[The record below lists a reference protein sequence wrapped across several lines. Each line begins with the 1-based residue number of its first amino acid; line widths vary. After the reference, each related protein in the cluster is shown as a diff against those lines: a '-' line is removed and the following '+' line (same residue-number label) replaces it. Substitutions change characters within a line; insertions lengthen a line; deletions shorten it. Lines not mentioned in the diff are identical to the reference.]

1 MPMEIIKVINNV
13 PVLDSEI
20 ASQIAEYERKVKLIE
35 EDEKRLKNAILKAME
50 EHNIVKIDM
59 PELLINY
66 IPEGDREKFE
76 SKKFR
81 EDHPDLYDEYVSLIP
96 VKAMVRVKVR

>member
-1 MPMEIIKVINNV
+1 MEIVKVVNNV

-35 EDEKRLKNAILKAME
+35 EEEKRLRNAILKAME

-66 IPEGDREKFE
+66 IPEGDKEYFDQ
-76 SKKFR
+76 KKFK
-81 EDHPDLYDEYVSLIP
+81 EDHHDLFDEYVSIKP

>member
-1 MPMEIIKVINNV
+1 MEIVKVVNNV

-20 ASQIAEYERKVKLIE
+20 ASQIAEYERKVKLIKE
-35 EDEKRLKNAILKAME
+35 EEKRLRNAILKAME
-50 EHNIVKIDM
+50 EHNIIKIDM

-66 IPEGDREKFE
+66 IPEGDKEYFVQKTL
-76 SKKFR
+76 K
-81 EDHPDLYDEYVSLIP
+81 EDHPDLYDEYVTMIP